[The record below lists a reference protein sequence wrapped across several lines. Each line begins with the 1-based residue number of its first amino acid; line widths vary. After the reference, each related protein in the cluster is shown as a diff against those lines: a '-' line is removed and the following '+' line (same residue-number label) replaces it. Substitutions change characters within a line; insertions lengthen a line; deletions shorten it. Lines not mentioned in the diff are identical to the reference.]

1 MKDKSTGIN
10 EGDLQGS
17 IYHATRMF
25 KENLMRVTDG
35 RTKLINL
42 FLDVNIKRY
51 ADGNLEEWLRL
62 LASWSLKLRTVV
74 LHLGWWWG
82 WRSFCAKKTKSV
94 KAPFKKA
101 AKIKLTRRLIS
112 STVSSS
118 ITTTAVTL
126 TAVNI
131 QEISFLV
138 YM

>member
-51 ADGNLEEWLRL
+51 ADGNLEISRGFVYWGQRCRMYAVFENEEDR
-62 LASWSLKLRTVV
+62 KNGIVV
-74 LHLGWWWG
+74 I
-82 WRSFCAKKTKSV
+82 R
-94 KAPFKKA
+94 
-101 AKIKLTRRLIS
+101 
-112 STVSSS
+112 
-118 ITTTAVTL
+118 
-126 TAVNI
+126 
-131 QEISFLV
+131 
-138 YM
+138 